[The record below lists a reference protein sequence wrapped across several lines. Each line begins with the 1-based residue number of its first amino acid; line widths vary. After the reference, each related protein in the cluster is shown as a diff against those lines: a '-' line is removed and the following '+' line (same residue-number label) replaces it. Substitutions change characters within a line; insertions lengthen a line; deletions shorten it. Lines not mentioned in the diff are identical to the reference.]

1 MIQIVHHD
9 LTMYTGE
16 SDIERALIDQYFKMK
31 LQPEASNP
39 PAVSKQQHEPKYRW
53 VMLALVWLPYAA
65 FGLVANSVAPLVTPI
80 LSDLHM
86 SYGEMGLVL
95 GSWQLAYI
103 GVGVFAGSITDRFG
117 VRKAVLAGTII
128 MSISAALRYLVTGFV
143 PLLLTVALFGTGAP
157 LVSIGAPTAVSQ
169 WFSGKSRSTAV
180 SIYTTSPSIGGLLAL
195 AGTNSL
201 VMPLAGFS
209 WRLTFVY
216 FSLVTLAAAVI
227 WWVWARDASAAGRPK
242 SLGVTQTLVRLV
254 KVRNIR
260 IIFLA
265 GLLAFATSHGLT
277 NWLPTLLENQGLT
290 PARAGFL
297 ASVPMFAGIFA
308 VLSIPALIPTRS
320 RGRVAM
326 LFAIENAVSLIL
338 LVTTR
343 GAPLIA
349 ALVLFGISAYAIFPV
364 LILMLMDSPEVGP
377 QNMGL
382 ASGIFFAVAEIGGF
396 GGPLLMGTFFDFSG
410 AFFAGVVFLAALNAA
425 ILVLALFLKRSPERS
440 PISRG

>member
-1 MIQIVHHD
+1 
-9 LTMYTGE
+9 MYTGE
-16 SDIERALIDQYFKMK
+16 SNLEHAASCPLLNMK
-31 LQPEASNP
+31 SRPATVSTLPASIP
-39 PAVSKQQHEPKYRW
+39 PPQQSYRW

-103 GVGVFAGSITDRFG
+103 GVGIFAGSITDRFG
-117 VRKAVLAGTII
+117 VRKAVFAGTII
-128 MSISAALRYLVTGFV
+128 MSISAALRYLTTGFI
-143 PLLLTVALFGTGAP
+143 PFLLTVALFGTGAP

-216 FSLVTLAAAVI
+216 FALVTLAVALV
-227 WWVWARDASAAGRPK
+227 WWIWARDPTAAGHAKRERLWP
-242 SLGVTQTLVRLV
+242 TLLRLA
-254 KVRNIR
+254 KARNIR
-260 IIFLA
+260 IIVLA
-265 GLLAFATSHGLT
+265 GLLTFATSHGLS
-277 NWLPTLLENQGLT
+277 NWLPKLLENQGLT

-308 VLSIPALIPTRS
+308 VLSIPALTPQRH
-320 RGRVAM
+320 RGRVVM
-326 LFAIENAVSLIL
+326 WFAIGNLLSLML

-343 GAPLIA
+343 GAAMTA
-349 ALVLFGISAYAIFPV
+349 ALVLFGISAYGIFPV
-364 LILMLMDSPEVGP
+364 LMLMLMDSPEVGP
-377 QNMGL
+377 QSMGL
-382 ASGIFFAVAEIGGF
+382 ASGIYFAVAEIGGF
-396 GGPLLMGTFFDFSG
+396 SGPLLMGTFFDFTG
-410 AFFAGVVFLAALNAA
+410 AFFAGVSFLAVLNAV
-425 ILVLALFLKRSPERS
+425 ILVLALLLKRMPDSLQAHPN
-440 PISRG
+440 